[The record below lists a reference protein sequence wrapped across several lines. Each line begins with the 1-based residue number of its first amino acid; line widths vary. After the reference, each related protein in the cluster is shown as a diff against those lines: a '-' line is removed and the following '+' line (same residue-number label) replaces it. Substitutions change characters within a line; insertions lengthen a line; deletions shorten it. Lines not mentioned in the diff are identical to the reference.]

1 MGFEGYG
8 TCIYS
13 FQGWPRHPGTKLQRA
28 KSKHSLE
35 NHTVI
40 TPRRKLFPE
49 DQDKPSEPKKS
60 EAKKTREGYTR
71 VDLTKFKK
79 KSTESQDEGSPK
91 LVRQRSKG
99 AEERRVP
106 IKQEPEKSP
115 PKPEGKEDG
124 DDDDAEW
131 KAEVWRLKHGDIATS
146 NDEVE
151 VEETPQP
158 MKKRKTKSF
167 HEEEPTEP
175 EKRGRDKT
183 TKSKAADTQKT
194 KTKEKK
200 HKNTEP
206 EEPEEDNAETAAVKK
221 GRTAKNGRKK
231 IADEV
236 EAEDVPTSEEEVGKY
251 SASSDGPK
259 ETTPP
264 SNEKKPTK
272 CPAKGEAML
281 AIKDQECRRQKIDK
295 KKEEEEEKD
304 KAQPKRKKK
313 PEVEAENDTETSSQ
327 KKQKNQGED
336 VKDASKQKKKT
347 KKDQEYEEEYEDA
360 TEISKQKKNPVEEE
374 EAWEETWEE
383 PEKPKKK
390 KKPQV
395 EVKETAKQ
403 KKTKTQDQGDDDETT
418 KPKKK
423 KKTNQEQED
432 DDDDDETPEPK
443 KNSAKTAKAKKNT
456 PHEDDEERPDDVVE
470 KKKGKNVEKKGK
482 AEKAKNTEPQ
492 DEAGAS
498 ARSVPEIVRAQ
509 TAELEPSTPAE
520 SEQDKDK
527 EKKDKLK
534 VYKARKGRFYRS
546 LASLDPSAG
555 GEMWGMYFASECWI
569 VLIIFI
575 FNILFLC
582 NYVYYNI
589 CMLVYES
596 SYIRARVIMEGKG
609 EPNNIASDP
618 ERNGSKHHH
627 PVFDVSYDSYILDIE
642 SNPFQFGV

>member
-71 VDLTKFKK
+71 VDLTKFEK

-390 KKPQV
+390 KPQV

-418 KPKKK
+418 KPKK

-456 PHEDDEERPDDVVE
+456 PHEDEEERPDDVVE

-492 DEAGAS
+492 GRSRCISKVSPRDRPGSNSRAWAQHPGWKWAGQ
-498 ARSVPEIVRAQ
+498 RQRKEGQTKSVQSQEGSILSLTGKLGSQCWWGNVGDVLHVRVLNCTDHIYIQ
-509 TAELEPSTPAE
+509 
-520 SEQDKDK
+520 
-527 EKKDKLK
+527 
-534 VYKARKGRFYRS
+534 
-546 LASLDPSAG
+546 
-555 GEMWGMYFASECWI
+555 YF
-569 VLIIFI
+569 
-575 FNILFLC
+575 FLC
-582 NYVYYNI
+582 NYFYYNI

-596 SYIRARVIMEGKG
+596 SYIWARVIMEGKG

>member
-71 VDLTKFKK
+71 VDLTKFEK

-194 KTKEKK
+194 KTKEKNTRTQSQ
-200 HKNTEP
+200 KNP
-206 EEPEEDNAETAAVKK
+206 
-221 GRTAKNGRKK
+221 KK
-231 IADEV
+231 I
-236 EAEDVPTSEEEVGKY
+236 
-251 SASSDGPK
+251 
-259 ETTPP
+259 
-264 SNEKKPTK
+264 
-272 CPAKGEAML
+272 M
-281 AIKDQECRRQKIDK
+281 QK
-295 KKEEEEEKD
+295 
-304 KAQPKRKKK
+304 Q
-313 PEVEAENDTETSSQ
+313 Q
-327 KKQKNQGED
+327 Q
-336 VKDASKQKKKT
+336 
-347 KKDQEYEEEYEDA
+347 
-360 TEISKQKKNPVEEE
+360 
-374 EAWEETWEE
+374 
-383 PEKPKKK
+383 
-390 KKPQV
+390 
-395 EVKETAKQ
+395 
-403 KKTKTQDQGDDDETT
+403 
-418 KPKKK
+418 
-423 KKTNQEQED
+423 
-432 DDDDDETPEPK
+432 
-443 KNSAKTAKAKKNT
+443 
-456 PHEDDEERPDDVVE
+456 
-470 KKKGKNVEKKGK
+470 
-482 AEKAKNTEPQ
+482 
-492 DEAGAS
+492 
-498 ARSVPEIVRAQ
+498 
-509 TAELEPSTPAE
+509 
-520 SEQDKDK
+520 
-527 EKKDKLK
+527 
-534 VYKARKGRFYRS
+534 
-546 LASLDPSAG
+546 
-555 GEMWGMYFASECWI
+555 
-569 VLIIFI
+569 
-575 FNILFLC
+575 
-582 NYVYYNI
+582 
-589 CMLVYES
+589 
-596 SYIRARVIMEGKG
+596 
-609 EPNNIASDP
+609 
-618 ERNGSKHHH
+618 
-627 PVFDVSYDSYILDIE
+627 
-642 SNPFQFGV
+642 